1 MDDRSPQDARAFID
15 GTSFIWHQRFCLGE
29 DVYTP
34 GANDVGWLAQTAR
47 LPEDLSGKTVLD
59 IGTTNGGGAFEAER
73 RGARSV
79 LATDIVPASW
89 FGFDQ
94 IRDFLGSKVEFR
106 QLSVYELGSV
116 LVEKFDVVLFWGVL
130 YHLRHP
136 LLAIDNVRD
145 VTRELL
151 LLETAVADDQL
162 PAEARGVAFARFYRD
177 DELGHDASNWF
188 SPTVAAVLD
197 WCSSAGLAPELTAA
211 WPPAAPTR
219 CTVSATPVPGEPEYS
234 RVSYERALRCSVA
247 AGPAGA

>member
-1 MDDRSPQDARAFID
+1 MGERSAQEAGAFIE
-15 GTSFIWHQRFCLGE
+15 GARFIWHQRFRLGE

-34 GANDVGWLAQTAR
+34 GGNDVGWLAQTAR

-59 IGTTNGGGAFEAER
+59 IGTTNGGAAFEAER

-79 LATDIVPASW
+79 VATDIVPASW

-94 IRDFLGSKVEFR
+94 IRDFLGSDVEFA

-116 LVEKFDVVLFWGVL
+116 LVERFDIVIFWGVL

-136 LLAIDNVRD
+136 LLAIDNVRE

-162 PAEARGVAFARFYRD
+162 PAEVRGAALARFYRG
-177 DELGHDASNWF
+177 DELGQDPSNWF

-197 WCSSAGLAPELTAA
+197 WCSSAGLAPELVAA
-211 WPPAAPTR
+211 WPPPTPTR
-219 CTVSATPVPGEPEYS
+219 CMVAATPVPGEPEYS

-247 AGPAGA
+247 AAPADA